1 MTRRSMEYAVYGS
14 RRDSDDCKCYQGPFM
29 TASVGDP
36 WTGPFRAKD
45 LHWVRVM
52 VNDEGLEY

>member
-1 MTRRSMEYAVYGS
+1 MLYAVYGS